1 MGDLNP
7 FSSKQK
13 SKSYLTPW
21 DKADEYIIGD
31 EESGVKGYLP
41 ESGRLYNSG
50 GWNDAM
56 QGASDAYREN
66 IGQRAGWL
74 QGIYD
79 AAHRVGNGEF
89 DSNFSGVGNIDN
101 PVRVGNIDNPWSINA
116 PNVYANKVN
125 ASSARLSQGALNP
138 SNALSQLLSGSV
150 NTKYLD
156 PIAQSITNQITR
168 NTTENVLPQIRSGA
182 IGAGQYGGSRQ
193 GIAEGLAMS
202 RLNQDLSTG
211 LAPLYGTAFENAQN
225 RMLGTANQL
234 NDQAVGLA
242 VGNADRSL
250 NAQNIDAGYDFNS
263 QAQNISNLMNTN
275 QFNANLS
282 LQDISNLMKTNQFN
296 ANLDLQNNQQLMDRN
311 SQNLNNRMQG
321 VNVLN
326 NTNSMADSMYGNYM
340 NALNMPNELNWDNLA
355 RYYNITAPTAQ
366 TYGATRS
373 KTTTTPSI
381 AQLAIGG
388 AMAAGGLMSG
398 MGGLSGMSGL
408 MSSPLGSMQMFG
420 GRGLGVANAPIV
432 SLT

>member
-1 MGDLNP
+1 MGFLSGIL
-7 FSSKQK
+7 SSKKK

-21 DKADEYIIGD
+21 AEGEKYILGD

-56 QGASDAYREN
+56 QGAGDAYREN

-74 QGIYD
+74 PGIYD
-79 AAHRVGNGEF
+79 AAHRTGNGEF
-89 DSNFSGVGNIDN
+89 DSDFYGVGNINN
-101 PVRVGNIDNPWSINA
+101 PGGINA
-116 PNVYANKVN
+116 PNVYAGGGVD
-125 ASSARLSQGALNP
+125 AFSARNLQGALNP
-138 SNALSQLLSGSV
+138 SNSLSQLLSGSI

-182 IGAGQYGGSRQ
+182 MGAGQYGGSRQ

-211 LAPLYGTAFENAQN
+211 LAPMYGAAFENAQN
-225 RMLGTANQL
+225 RMMGTANQL

-242 VGNADRSL
+242 IGNTDRSL
-250 NAQNIDAGYDFNS
+250 NAQNINAGYDFNS
-263 QAQNISNLMNTN
+263 QAQNIANLMNAN
-275 QFNANLS
+275 QFNANLG
-282 LQDISNLMKTNQFN
+282 
-296 ANLDLQNNQQLMDRN
+296 LQNNQQLMDRN
-311 SQNLNNRMQG
+311 AQNLNNRMQG
-321 VNVLN
+321 LNVLN

-366 TYGATRS
+366 TYGTTRG

-381 AQLAIGG
+381 AQLAISG
-388 AMAAGGLMSG
+388 AMAAGGVMSG
-398 MGGLSGMSGL
+398 MGS
-408 MSSPLGSMQMFG
+408 LGAAKAAG
-420 GRGLGVANAPIV
+420 
-432 SLT
+432 